1 MVVKKLIENF
11 CTEKEFTYIEKDNV
25 YGLPSI
31 EASSSDNRIK
41 ASSFRLLSM
50 FFVYLLENGI
60 ADPSLVIRDMKI
72 LYVESEN
79 GPEKIRLCILP
90 ADRAG
95 KMTIIEEVEIREKSV
110 SILSKSMENSIDFN
124 AKKYYDFPWM
134 KNLTKNILEYA
145 SASDYDKQVHLRNET
160 IYTVME

>member
-1 MVVKKLIENF
+1 MVKKLIKNF
-11 CTEKEFTYIEKDNV
+11 CTEKGFTYIEKDNV
-25 YGLPSI
+25 YGLLSI
-31 EASSSDNRIK
+31 EAPSSDSRIK

-72 LYVESEN
+72 LYIESEN
-79 GPEKIRLCILP
+79 SPEKIRLCILP
-90 ADRAG
+90 ADRAE
-95 KMTIIEEVEIREKSV
+95 KMTVIEELGIRNRSV

-134 KNLTKNILEYA
+134 RDLTKNILEYA
-145 SASDYDKQVHLRNET
+145 DASDDDRQVHLRNEI